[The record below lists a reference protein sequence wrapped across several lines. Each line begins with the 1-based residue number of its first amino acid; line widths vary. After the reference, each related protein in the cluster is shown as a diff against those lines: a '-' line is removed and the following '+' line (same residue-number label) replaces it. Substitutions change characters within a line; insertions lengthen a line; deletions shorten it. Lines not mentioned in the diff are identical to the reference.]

1 MGIRGLTAALK
12 ECGLLPNFSEETGE
26 LFSSLPRHV
35 LQPGSTLAIDG
46 AGFAFHVYRIAYFK
60 HYKRIMDQRNNI
72 LDDFY
77 LIQTLLPSMLQL
89 NDIQTVAQTLIQN
102 LLQTHGVSLHVF
114 LDGRKQPRK
123 TETSA
128 SRQDK
133 RTMEESA
140 LRNLFQKQIL
150 PASFRS
156 SSSKSRKANGQAT
169 RTIVIPD
176 AHSFMAEFPVP
187 TLLFEEVY
195 HTFRIIQ
202 KQLEC
207 GDIAYINTG
216 SNTNTNT
223 IPPVSLVVTQCE
235 GEADQSVAMISALD
249 TNNLTFA
256 VGQDSDYLVFG
267 FPSHHEMWT
276 MGDLHVQYLP
286 LDSLTVDQ
294 DEASGYVITRKHLAE
309 EFHLPE
315 DLIVEATMLVGN
327 DYTKFVLDR
336 KMRKCIN
343 FYRDHYHGSGKG
355 NTNGNRNLSI
365 SDIMEQVSD
374 LGDDFYRVE
383 SEDTDQQLS
392 IDFSRDLFHLQ
403 DVSHWLEEE
412 GEVEESNNED
422 DDSASSRA
430 MQDLRLEEDE
440 DDIVGNYIRAL
451 DHTLMQQS
459 EAFSETYCIKSQIMA
474 PFEQLSY
481 GDEDL
486 ENLLRETLNIM
497 MSPQSPVYDNIPP
510 GLSWNDYMLAEVF
523 QKSIRA
529 ALKRRSVDVDGLD
542 QDHVP
547 SKIFDHL
554 CFYHALAARN
564 KSTQTRVNTMDGLE
578 KSLGSLSVSEKPSN
592 SESNNVRKA
601 LPIDAHKDM
610 ILASIQNNRCTIIQG
625 ETGCGKSSR
634 VPVMLLEAPPPD
646 PSSKKVKMFICQP
659 RRIAAK
665 SLTERVRTTEPHL
678 KDSIGLRMGHGVRE
692 YETKNTRAW
701 FVTTGYLVRY
711 LANNIDAFHD
721 VTHLVIDEVHERSID
736 SDIIC
741 LLAKRLLQTHPTIRL
756 VLMSAT
762 VAAELYQDYFGVAEP
777 PIFVGVRCHPIKE
790 FFSEDIAKHLKL
802 GPKERNSLS
811 EITEKCMKMRCQAPP
826 NANYIQKLHLL
837 AFQIAIA
844 VGKTGSSVLIFVPGM
859 ADIVAIS
866 EMFEVMVSSVIYTII
881 PIHSDIPF
889 EDQMTAFDLTES
901 NEVKVI
907 IATNAAESSITLPDV
922 DNVICFGLSKSIT
935 YNKVSHRQVLETAWI
950 SKANATQR
958 AGRTGRVRPGNVFR
972 LYPKQAFNTFFRAFE
987 EGEILRSPLDSTI
1000 LNLRTI
1006 VEGESI
1012 SALLM
1017 ECIER
1022 PDIVNIENSFKSLHN
1037 RNFITEASDEF
1048 AITSLGELVVALGI
1062 DLSIAAL
1069 VGFGIRLGLL
1079 GETIELAAILS
1090 FPQTPWLIPNPML
1103 QDTEVY
1109 NGTFLFLQL
1118 AIQVFFR
1125 SRSILFQTLCPRRT
1139 YRNVSSIEI
1148 SIRKRSV

>member
-1 MGIRGLTAALK
+1 
-12 ECGLLPNFSEETGE
+12 
-26 LFSSLPRHV
+26 
-35 LQPGSTLAIDG
+35 
-46 AGFAFHVYRIAYFK
+46 
-60 HYKRIMDQRNNI
+60 MDQRNNVNGNYQ
-72 LDDFY
+72 DDFH
-77 LIQTLLPSMLQL
+77 LIMDLLPSMLHL
-89 NDIQTVAQTLIQN
+89 NDIQTVARNLIQN

-114 LDGRKQPRK
+114 LDGKKQPRK
-123 TETSA
+123 METTA
-128 SRQDK
+128 QRQDK
-133 RTMEESA
+133 KTMEESA

-150 PASFRS
+150 PSSFRL
-156 SSSKSRKANGQAT
+156 SSSKSRNSNGTTT

-176 AHSFMAEFPVP
+176 AYSFMAEFPVP

-195 HTFRIIQ
+195 QTFRIMQ

-207 GDIAYINTG
+207 GDIAYTG
-216 SNTNTNT
+216 SNTNT
-223 IPPVSLVVTQCE
+223 IPPVFLVVTECE
-235 GEADQSVAMISALD
+235 GEADQSVAMLSALD

-267 FPSHHEMWT
+267 FPSHDEMWT

-294 DEASGYVITRKHLAE
+294 DEASGCVITRKHLAE
-309 EFHLPE
+309 EFHLHE
-315 DLIVEATMLVGN
+315 DQIVEATMLVGN

-343 FYRDHYHGSGKG
+343 FYRDHYHGKG
-355 NTNGNRNLSI
+355 NGNANGNRNLSFT
-365 SDIMEQVSD
+365 DIMDQVSE
-374 LGDDFYRVE
+374 LGDHFRVE
-383 SEDTDQQLS
+383 SQDADQQLS

-403 DVSHWLEEE
+403 DVTHWLEEE
-412 GEVEESNNED
+412 DEESDNED
-422 DDSASSRA
+422 DISTSSIA
-430 MQDLRLEEDE
+430 MEGLQLEED
-440 DDIVGNYIRAL
+440 DDIVGDYIRAL
-451 DHTLMQQS
+451 DQTLMQQS
-459 EAFSETYCIKSQIMA
+459 EAFSETFCIKSQIMA
-474 PFEQLSY
+474 PFEQLSF
-481 GDEDL
+481 GDDGL
-486 ENLLRETLNIM
+486 ENMLRETLNVM
-497 MSPQSPVYDNIPP
+497 MSPQSLAHENIPP

-529 ALKRRSVDVDGLD
+529 TLKRRSADVDGLD

-564 KSTQTRVNTMDGLE
+564 KSTRINTMDGLE
-578 KSLGSLSVSEKPSN
+578 QSLASLSVSERPSN
-592 SESNNVRKA
+592 SESEHVRKA
-601 LPIDAHKDM
+601 LPIDEHKEA

-762 VAAELYQDYFGVAEP
+762 VAAKLYQDYFGVAQP

-802 GPKERNSLS
+802 GPRERNSLS

-826 NANYIQKLHLL
+826 NANYIQKLHHL

-844 VGKTGSSVLIFVPGM
+844 VGNLGSSVLIFVPGM

-866 EMFEVMVSSVIYTII
+866 EMFEVMVSPIIYTII

-935 YNKVSHRQVLETAWI
+935 YNKVSHRQVLETSWI
-950 SKANATQR
+950 SKANAT
-958 AGRTGRVRPGNVFR
+958 V
-972 LYPKQAFNTFFRAFE
+972 
-987 EGEILRSPLDSTI
+987 
-1000 LNLRTI
+1000 
-1006 VEGESI
+1006 
-1012 SALLM
+1012 SAHVA
-1017 ECIER
+1017 
-1022 PDIVNIENSFKSLHN
+1022 PFSSL
-1037 RNFITEASDEF
+1037 IC
-1048 AITSLGELVVALGI
+1048 
-1062 DLSIAAL
+1062 LSINSSSL
-1069 VGFGIRLGLL
+1069 
-1079 GETIELAAILS
+1079 
-1090 FPQTPWLIPNPML
+1090 
-1103 QDTEVY
+1103 
-1109 NGTFLFLQL
+1109 
-1118 AIQVFFR
+1118 
-1125 SRSILFQTLCPRRT
+1125 
-1139 YRNVSSIEI
+1139 SSIVKKAT
-1148 SIRKRSV
+1148 SW